1 MKIDNNLKNK
11 VTEDWKN
18 AFPQLALFAKDK
30 FYKVLGPLVIGIEL
44 IKLPRTADYR
54 PYFVIYALFG
64 NRMGKDIRACLSGPI
79 LLESYLN
86 KKGSQYDISFEKHTI
101 LFKDVIESIYNQ
113 TPLSFSNN
121 NSLNSLL
128 LVFDK
133 YSKQPPLSA
142 APKSYLQASLYEMR
156 LKIALYVSTQ
166 EAEGILEKI
175 NGINWDINHFEA
187 CGVDF
192 NNWLQ
197 SLQDVIKEKDL
208 FLEIIEQNKKDKK
221 IAKLHYSELIV

>member
-1 MKIDNNLKNK
+1 MIIDNNLKNK
-11 VTEDWKN
+11 VTEDWKK

-44 IKLPRTADYR
+44 IKLPRMADYR

-64 NRMGKDIRACLSGPI
+64 NSMGKDIRACLSGPI
-79 LLESYLN
+79 LLEPYLN
-86 KKGSQYDISFEKHTI
+86 KKGGQYDVSFEKHTV
-101 LFKDVIESIYNQ
+101 LFKDMIESAYNQ

-133 YSKQPPLSA
+133 YSKQPPLIA

-166 EAEGILEKI
+166 EAESILKKI
-175 NGINWDINHFEA
+175 KGINWDINHFEA

-192 NNWLQ
+192 NKWLQ
-197 SLQDVIKEKDL
+197 SLQDVIKERDL
-208 FLEIIEQNKKDKK
+208 FLEIIEQNKKKK
-221 IAKLHYSELIV
+221 NCEASLF